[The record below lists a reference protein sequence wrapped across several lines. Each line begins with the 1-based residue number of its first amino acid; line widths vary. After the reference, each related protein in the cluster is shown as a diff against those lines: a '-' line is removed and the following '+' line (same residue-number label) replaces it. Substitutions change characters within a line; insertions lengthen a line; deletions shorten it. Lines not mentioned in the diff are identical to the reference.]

1 MCSDRSCSVYWEYG
15 SATWRRSPSTEGSMH
30 IPKDAVL
37 LRIFLGE
44 NDHWEGRPLYEAL
57 VLKAR
62 EMHLG
67 GATVL
72 RGPMGFGHSS
82 RLHTAKILRLSE
94 DLPFVVEIVDT
105 EEKINALLE
114 AIDPMMGSGLITLE
128 KVQVLQ
134 YGPPSN
140 HAS

>member
-1 MCSDRSCSVYWEYG
+1 MQ
-15 SATWRRSPSTEGSMH
+15 

-37 LRIFLGE
+37 LRVFIGE
-44 NDHWEGRPLYEAL
+44 SDRSQGKPLYEAI

-62 EMHLG
+62 EMHLA

-94 DLPFVVEIVDT
+94 DLPLIIEIVDA
-105 EEKINALLE
+105 EEKIEQFLPV
-114 AIDPMMGSGLITLE
+114 IDGMMGHGLITLE
-128 KVQVLQ
+128 NVKVCR
-134 YGPPSN
+134 YGVER
-140 HAS
+140 